1 MIRASSNIQK
11 AASGWPPVAPKNLR
25 LCPSVGASV
34 KQKGRR
40 VAAPRRSIDGTC
52 EKPPTDRISLARW
65 PQSWS
70 CQYRYQLRQPP
81 NVYHCYPGRLSI
93 CKPTL
98 TSVTSLWADEH
109 LYYPLHVEPGT
120 LWVYLPTTSRRAGL
134 IRTFGP
140 NWRWRWNSCAR
151 R

>member
-1 MIRASSNIQK
+1 MIRASSSIQK

-40 VAAPRRSIDGTC
+40 VAAPRRSIKGTC

-81 NVYHCYPGRLSI
+81 NVYHFYPGRLSI
-93 CKPTL
+93 CKPAL
-98 TSVTSLWADEH
+98 TPNYKHENCSGCAGK
-109 LYYPLHVEPGT
+109 GT
-120 LWVYLPTTSRRAGL
+120 YLAL
-134 IRTFGP
+134 
-140 NWRWRWNSCAR
+140 
-151 R
+151 